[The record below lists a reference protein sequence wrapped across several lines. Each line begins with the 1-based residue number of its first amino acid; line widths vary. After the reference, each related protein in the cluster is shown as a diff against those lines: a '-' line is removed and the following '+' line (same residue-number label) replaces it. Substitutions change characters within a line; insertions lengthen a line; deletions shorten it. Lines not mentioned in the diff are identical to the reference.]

1 MAGGA
6 NTGIMPAQDLPMPSL
21 PPEFADTRED
31 RIHPALTL
39 LLVLAASGLG
49 WAVIFAFLFLRTL

>member
-1 MAGGA
+1 
-6 NTGIMPAQDLPMPSL
+6 MPLL
-21 PPEFADTRED
+21 PPEFAEHTEE

-49 WAVIFAFLFLRTL
+49 WAMIFALLFLREL